1 MYYPDA
7 ITDDEIDLIRKFRE
21 LDEHGKRRV
30 LRYLH
35 GEYYDT
41 RAGVGEKILSCDFSW
56 VKNSVVTVGN
66 DTTDLL

>member
-21 LDEHGKRRV
+21 LDERGKRRV

-41 RAGVGEKILSCDFSW
+41 IAGFCEKLTAGNFDWLGNAVVGCRKRQ
-56 VKNSVVTVGN
+56 N
-66 DTTDLL
+66 